1 LIAALI
7 IAAALAA
14 PTAAVAATQVIPTN
28 GSSVSLEV
36 NKGTVVRLSRPAA
49 TVFVS
54 DPAICD
60 IQMKSP
66 KLIYLMG
73 KRPGQT
79 SLYAVDEA
87 ENVLANVDVSVSH
100 NISRLQSSLRAL
112 HPDADIQITTVDSA
126 LVIDGVVSDPSVSE
140 DVRRLAARLVGA
152 EGEIINR
159 LGISAPTQVNLR
171 VRVAEVSRDVEK
183 ALGLNWEIMLNRY
196 GTNLALSVVNPL
208 AATGTLP
215 AQVFGSTN
223 ALNNNLSVQNLLDL
237 LEDQGLVTMLAE
249 PNLTALT
256 GETASFLAG
265 GEFPIPVPDDD
276 KVVIEFKKF
285 GVSLSFTPTI
295 LNDNRINLHVRPE
308 VSELSLEGAIQ
319 LPIGVNQA
327 LVVPGLTTRRA
338 ETTVELASG
347 QSFAIAGLLSNNTTH
362 DVHKVPGLSDVPV
375 LGRLFTSDRFKRDES
390 ELVIIV
396 TPYVVRPT
404 PGRLAQPNDGYV
416 APTDGQR
423 LHPGGTW
430 QESPVAGPPS
440 TVAPDGTR
448 LPGPI
453 GFAFD

>member
-1 LIAALI
+1 
-7 IAAALAA
+7 
-14 PTAAVAATQVIPTN
+14 
-28 GSSVSLEV
+28 
-36 NKGTVVRLSRPAA
+36 
-49 TVFVS
+49 
-54 DPAICD
+54 
-60 IQMKSP
+60 
-66 KLIYLMG
+66 
-73 KRPGQT
+73 
-79 SLYAVDEA
+79 
-87 ENVLANVDVSVSH
+87 
-100 NISRLQSSLRAL
+100 
-112 HPDADIQITTVDSA
+112 
-126 LVIDGVVSDPSVSE
+126 
-140 DVRRLAARLVGA
+140 
-152 EGEIINR
+152 
-159 LGISAPTQVNLR
+159 
-171 VRVAEVSRDVEK
+171 
-183 ALGLNWEIMLNRY
+183 
-196 GTNLALSVVNPL
+196 
-208 AATGTLP
+208 
-215 AQVFGSTN
+215 
-223 ALNNNLSVQNLLDL
+223 
-237 LEDQGLVTMLAE
+237 MLAE